1 MRLDKFV
8 AGVTDLSRS
17 DAKRAIKAGEVWV
30 EGVAI
35 DDPQFDVESTARV
48 ELAGQRLRSATPRYF
63 MVNKPEGYI
72 CAARDRR
79 HPTVLDLLDEDNR
92 DALHIAG
99 RLDIDTTGLVLL
111 TDDGQW
117 SHHVTAPKSDCRKI
131 YWLQT
136 AEPIPQDAVA
146 KFARGLFIHSDKSR
160 AEKERGPKARDD
172 NQRLLPAQLDII
184 DDHTARLAIS
194 EGKYHQVK
202 RMFGAIGNAVVKLHR
217 EAIGPV
223 ALDPTLAVGEYRSL
237 TDAEIDALK

>member
-1 MRLDKFV
+1 MRLDKFI

-17 DAKRAIKAGEVWV
+17 DAKRAIKAGDVY
-30 EGVAI
+30 VAGI
-35 DDPQFDVESTARV
+35 VIYDAQFDVEPTAPV
-48 ELAGQRLRSATPRYF
+48 ELAGQLLRSATPRYF
-63 MVNKPEGYI
+63 MLNKPDGYI

-79 HPTVLDLLDEDNR
+79 HSTVLDLLDVDNR
-92 DALHIAG
+92 DELHIAG

-117 SHHVTAPKSDCRKI
+117 SHRVTTPKSDCQKT

-136 AEPIPQDAVA
+136 AEPIPQAAVVQ
-146 KFARGLFIHSDKSR
+146 FARGLFLHS
-160 AEKERGPKARDD
+160 EK
-172 NQRLLPAQLDII
+172 QRLQPAQLDII
-184 DDHTARLAIS
+184 DECTARLAIS

-223 ALDPTLAVGEYRSL
+223 TLDPNLAAGEYRPL
-237 TDAEIDALK
+237 TAAEIDALK